1 MWGVRMR
8 IQPHRGW
15 QMWIGL
21 NHFDSNLPTGF
32 PFSLEVKDWLMG
44 EEGPGLKVQMGT
56 DGVSH
61 KMQQVL
67 ITCSWK
73 K

>member
-1 MWGVRMR
+1 
-8 IQPHRGW
+8 
-15 QMWIGL
+15 
-21 NHFDSNLPTGF
+21 
-32 PFSLEVKDWLMG
+32 MG